1 MKLLTTSYGPHRLM
15 AMKHVRDPWNRMGPG
30 NDEEAMMEDEE
41 IYEEFTCWV
50 CDAVATPIY
59 DEEGNIIGNHC
70 RARCDDP
77 GC

>member
-1 MKLLTTSYGPHRLM
+1 
-15 AMKHVRDPWNRMGPG
+15 MGHIGSWPSG
-30 NDEEAMMEDEE
+30 MFGIPDAGTESDNEEATMEDEE
-41 IYEEFTCWV
+41 IYEEFTCWL

>member
-1 MKLLTTSYGPHRLM
+1 
-15 AMKHVRDPWNRMGPG
+15 MGPG